1 MKKWSKI
8 NIRLLTEDKCLN
20 IMWIA
25 FTILDGLRTYWS
37 TLLSPIEWP
46 NDVRGRIPLL
56 LAKIYFNTEFTV
68 DIEDLIN
75 YFDLPLETILTIIT
89 KTITKSNDHT
99 QNKLMFDSIQLD
111 FLDNADEKQ
120 TKFITKTLRSFD
132 NIVRTATLT
141 VREKNVNKL
150 RQTEAS
156 QKLTI
161 KLNTERLSSA
171 TIATA
176 TAINKALETVNN
188 QQNEDQAT

>member
-1 MKKWSKI
+1 M
-8 NIRLLTEDKCLN
+8 L
-20 IMWIA
+20 
-25 FTILDGLRTYWS
+25 
-37 TLLSPIEWP
+37 
-46 NDVRGRIPLL
+46 
-56 LAKIYFNTEFTV
+56 
-68 DIEDLIN
+68 
-75 YFDLPLETILTIIT
+75 
-89 KTITKSNDHT
+89 
-99 QNKLMFDSIQLD
+99 DSIQLD
-111 FLDNADEKQ
+111 FFDNADEKQ